1 MDRAIYLAMQGASNA
16 LLAQTTN
23 SHNLA
28 NVNTVGFK
36 ADIDHFKALPVYGPG
51 YASRVYTEDQRAGA
65 NFQSGPLMTTGRELD
80 VAVRGE
86 GWIAVQA
93 PDGTE
98 AYTRAGDL
106 RIDSAGILTNGA
118 GHPVLGNGGP
128 IAIPPAQKIEIGS
141 DGTVSI
147 IPLEGQVNQP
157 VALDRV
163 RLVNPPAADLEK
175 GKDGLFRA
183 REGTA
188 VAPDARVTLVSGTLE
203 SSNVNPVDSMV
214 KMIEYSRMFE
224 TQTKMMK
231 TIEETEKAASQ
242 LLRLS

>member
-51 YASRVYTEDQRAGA
+51 YASRVYTEDQRAGT